1 MMSRLPAAP
10 RDQYAPHFG
19 PDATERLQVWAHVPY
34 AAAQVDQLALTLQ
47 QHSVL
52 EARLVELVRLRVA
65 FHNQCR
71 TCMASRYADAR
82 DAGVTEDLV
91 CSLERPADAP
101 DLTAAERAALAFADR
116 FATDH
121 LAVTD
126 EQFEGLRQHFSDA
139 QVMELCLRLAY
150 LVGFG
155 RMMAILDVRPAELPD
170 RFRVAGIMTPWGE
183 GGVMER
189 PGPAPAAVSG

>member
-1 MMSRLPAAP
+1 MMSRLPAAT
-10 RDQYAPHFG
+10 RDQYATHFG
-19 PDATERLQVWAHVPY
+19 PDAPERLQVWGHAPY
-34 AAAQVDQLALTLQ
+34 AAAQVDKLALTLQ

-52 EARLVELVRLRVA
+52 DARLVELVRLRIA

-82 DAGVTEDLV
+82 DAGVTEELV
-91 CSLERPADAP
+91 CSLERPQDAP
-101 DLTAAERAALAFADR
+101 DLTAAERAALSFADR

-121 LAVTD
+121 LGVTD
-126 EQFEGLRQHFSDA
+126 DQFEELRQHFSDA
-139 QVMELCLRLAY
+139 QVMELCFRLAY

-170 RFRVAGIMTPWGE
+170 RFRVDGIMTPWGE

-189 PGPAPAAVSG
+189 PGPAPAAVPR